1 MRAHGGRVAIVTGA
15 ARGIGQALC
24 RNFAQTGAKVVGL
37 DVADL
42 SETGA
47 AVSEAGAEWLGL
59 CVDVTSREATLGAV
73 RDIAGRFGSCDI
85 LVNNAGIFPA
95 RPFDEL
101 DFEEWR
107 RVLAIN
113 LDSQFLVSSA
123 VVPHMKRA
131 GWGRIVNLTS
141 GSVQVAVPNY
151 SAYKAS
157 KMGTIGLTRG
167 MAADLGRYGITV
179 NAVSPSLTVT
189 PGAVE
194 HGNANMQDL
203 AVQLQAI
210 KRPAAPGDIA
220 GLVGFLASD
229 AGEFVTGQTMLAD
242 GGGAYF

>member
-1 MRAHGGRVAIVTGA
+1 MTAHQGRVAIVTGA

-24 RNFAQTGAKVVGL
+24 RSLAQSGAKVVGI
-37 DVADL
+37 DIADL
-42 SETGA
+42 GETASAVTGA
-47 AVSEAGAEWLGL
+47 GAQWLGL
-59 CVDVTSREATLGAV
+59 AVDVSSRDATLEAAAQIVGHFGA
-73 RDIAGRFGSCDI
+73 CDI

-95 RPFDEL
+95 RAFDEL
-101 DFEEWR
+101 DYDEWR
-107 RVLAIN
+107 KVIAVN

-123 VVPHMKRA
+123 VVPHMKNA
-131 GWGRIVNLTS
+131 GWGRIINLTS

-167 MAADLGRYGITV
+167 MAADLGQYGITV

-189 PGAVE
+189 PGTVE
-194 HGNANMQDL
+194 HGNSDMVHL

-210 KRPAAPGDIA
+210 KRPAVSGDLA
-220 GLVGFLASD
+220 GLVGFLASE
-229 AGEFVTGQTMLAD
+229 AGAFVTGQTILAD